1 LLFVDAQALRSV
13 GAFKDEVAAKKD
25 IFLASPDGQS
35 QPQTTAGV
43 RSAKTRP
50 RLRSVVTLQEFLLAY
65 KEQPELP
72 GWVEMLADN
81 YEESGPRP
89 AASLAVA
96 AQKQQQKKSMSTAEL
111 NLNFETLTTL
121 AFDANGKPLLPKK
134 PNPAVSARCIARKGG
149 ARKGGQCQPTHFSL
163 AACCRPAFAVWC
175 SSPTLRVQRVQECCG
190 TGCKACVW
198 VVYWEKVGA
207 PAYCRCRAMVHR
219 HSLAWCVLRVA
230 CSVLR
235 VASSWIAA
243 RRTR

>member
-1 LLFVDAQALRSV
+1 MDAQALRSV

-149 ARKGGQCQPTHFSL
+149 QPADSL
-163 AACCRPAFAVWC
+163 LTCCRPAFGVPLPPSACNACRSAAARAARPACGSYIGRRWVRRHTADAGRWC
-175 SSPTLRVQRVQECCG
+175 TDTHLRG
-190 TGCKACVW
+190 
-198 VVYWEKVGA
+198 
-207 PAYCRCRAMVHR
+207 
-219 HSLAWCVLRVA
+219 AWCVLRVP
-230 CSVLR
+230 CCVLRHRGSLR
-235 VASSWIAA
+235 VAQDEQV
-243 RRTR
+243 